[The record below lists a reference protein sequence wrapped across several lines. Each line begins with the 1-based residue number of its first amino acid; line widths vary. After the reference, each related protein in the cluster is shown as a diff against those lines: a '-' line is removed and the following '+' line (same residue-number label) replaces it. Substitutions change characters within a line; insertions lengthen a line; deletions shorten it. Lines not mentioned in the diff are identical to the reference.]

1 MLKTIITSKY
11 QTWTLNQCN
20 SVQIPTIENNNYGQ
34 NVENNYQQQV
44 PDLDHLD
51 IESIEEH
58 ESDTGT
64 SGFVR

>member
-1 MLKTIITSKY
+1 MLITIIISKY

-20 SVQIPTIENNNYGQ
+20 SIQIPNIENNNYDQ
-34 NVENNYQQQV
+34 NVDNNHHQQV

-58 ESDTGT
+58 ESDTAT